1 MQVIGGLVKTLCDF
15 LWSFPMLILL
25 MGIHLYFTIRL
36 RFIQKKVPKGIR
48 MSFSKEGT
56 KEGGFSPYAALA
68 TALAATIGTGNIV
81 GISTAIAIGGP
92 GALFW
97 CWISGL
103 LGMAT
108 CYAECFLSAKFR
120 VQKPDGTVVGGPM
133 YVMERVLHR
142 KEMAV
147 VFAFFAVMAALSAG
161 SSVQAHA
168 LTAAVTE
175 HIDISP
181 HLVGIAAAMLAGS
194 VLVGGAKK
202 TAKVCT
208 YLVPV
213 MSVIYLGGC
222 FFVIARNAAYVPEA
236 LRVIITSAFSARS
249 FIGGVAGTAVLT
261 SIRVG
266 MAKGLFTNEA
276 GMGSMPMTA
285 GAADS
290 ISPVKQGL
298 ISMTGI
304 FWDTLVMCAI
314 TGIAILSDMI
324 REPEP
329 YLHAAQDDL
338 CFVAFSGLPFAGD
351 EMLSVCLVLFA
362 FATIIGWSF
371 YGECAARYLWGEKGT
386 KVFEVVYMVFVYL
399 GSVLSLDLVWN
410 LSDLSNACMA
420 IPNILCLWMLRKV
433 IVSQTRREELFLHK
447 NG

>member
-1 MQVIGGLVKTLCDF
+1 MQVIGGLVKVLCDF

-25 MGIHLYFTIRL
+25 LGIHLYFTVRL
-36 RFIQKKVPKGIR
+36 KFIQKKTVQGIR
-48 MSFSKEGT
+48 MSFRTEGG
-56 KEGGFSPYAALA
+56 KEGGVSPYEALA

-81 GISTAIAIGGP
+81 GISAAIAIGGP

-97 CWISGL
+97 CWFSGL

-108 CYAECFLSAKFR
+108 CYAECFLSAKFKVR
-120 VQKPDGTVVGGPM
+120 GKDGTVYGGPM
-133 YVMERVLHR
+133 YVMEHVLH
-142 KEMAV
+142 KKGMAV
-147 VFAFFAVMAALSAG
+147 LFAFFAVMAALSAG

-175 HIDISP
+175 HIEISP
-181 HLVGIAAAMLAGS
+181 HLVGIMAAMLAGS

-208 YLVPV
+208 CLVPV
-213 MSVIYLGGC
+213 MSLLYLGGC
-222 FFVIARNAAYVPEA
+222 FWVIAQNAAYVPETFA
-236 LRVIITSAFSARS
+236 VILKSAFSAKS
-249 FIGGVAGTAVLT
+249 FIGGIAGTAVMT
-261 SIRVG
+261 GIRVG

-285 GAADS
+285 AATDF
-290 ISPVKQGL
+290 ISPVKQGV

-324 REPEP
+324 RNPAP
-329 YLHAAQDDL
+329 YLHAAEDDY

-351 EMLSVCLVLFA
+351 KMLSACLVLFA
-362 FATIIGWSF
+362 FATIVGWSF

-399 GSVLSLDLVWN
+399 GAVLSLDLVWN

-420 IPNILCLWMLRKV
+420 IPNIICLWMLRKV
-433 IVSQTRREELFLHK
+433 IVSQTCRESGQIEK
-447 NG
+447 

>member
-1 MQVIGGLVKTLCDF
+1 MQAISSIIKTLCDF

-25 MGIHLYFTIRL
+25 MGTHLYFTVRL
-36 RFIQKKVPKGIR
+36 GFIQRKIPNGIR
-48 MSFSKEGT
+48 MSFSHKGT

-97 CWISGL
+97 CWFSGL

-108 CYAECFLSAKFR
+108 CYAECFLSARYR
-120 VQKPDGTVVGGPM
+120 VQEPEGSWIGGPM
-133 YVMERVLHR
+133 YVMERVLHQ
-142 KEMAV
+142 KGLAV
-147 VFAFFAVMAALSAG
+147 LFSFFAVMAAFSAG

-175 HIDISP
+175 HVDISP

-213 MSVIYLGGC
+213 MSLIYLGGC
-222 FFVIARNAAYVPEA
+222 FYVIGKNAAYVPQA
-236 LRVIITSAFSARS
+236 LRAVWQSAFSSRS
-249 FIGGVAGTAVLT
+249 FIGGMAGTAVMT
-261 SIRVG
+261 GIRVG

-285 GAADS
+285 GAVDGLG
-290 ISPVKQGL
+290 PVEQG
-298 ISMTGI
+298 IVSMTGI

-324 REPEP
+324 RDPAP
-329 YLHAAQDDL
+329 YLQAAQDDL
-338 CFVAFSGLPFAGD
+338 CFVAFLRLPFAGD
-351 EMLSVCLVLFA
+351 KLLSVCLVLFA

-371 YGECAARYLWGEKGT
+371 YGECAARYLWGERGT
-386 KVFEVVYMVFVYL
+386 KIFEVIYMVFVYL

-420 IPNILCLWMLRKV
+420 IPNLICLWMLRKK
-433 IVSQTRREELFLHK
+433 IVAHTAASGK
-447 NG
+447 G

>member
-1 MQVIGGLVKTLCDF
+1 MQIIGGLVKTLCDF

-36 RFIQKKVPKGIR
+36 RFIQKKIPQGIR
-48 MSFSKEGT
+48 MSVSGEDT
-56 KEGGFSPYAALA
+56 KEGGFSPYAALS

-97 CWISGL
+97 CWFSGL

-108 CYAECFLSAKFR
+108 CYAECFLSAKYR
-120 VQKPDGTVVGGPM
+120 VRGPGGILAGGPM
-133 YVMERVLHR
+133 YVMEHVLH
-142 KEMAV
+142 KKGMAV
-147 VFAFFAVMAALSAG
+147 VFSFFAVMAAFSAG

-175 HIDISP
+175 HIAVSP

-202 TAKVCT
+202 TARVCT

-213 MSVIYLGGC
+213 MSLIYLGGC
-222 FFVIARNAAYVPEA
+222 FYVIARNAAYVPEA
-236 LRVIITSAFSARS
+236 FRVILKSAFSSRS
-249 FIGGVAGTAVLT
+249 FIGGVAGTAVMT
-261 SIRVG
+261 GIRVG

-285 GAADS
+285 AAVDS
-290 ISPVKQGL
+290 LSPVKQGI

-324 REPEP
+324 RDPAP
-329 YLHAAQDDL
+329 YLQAAQDDL
-338 CFVAFSGLPFAGD
+338 CFVAFTRLPFAGD
-351 EMLSVCLVLFA
+351 KLLSVCLVLFA

-420 IPNILCLWMLRKV
+420 IPNILCLWMLRRV
-433 IVSQTRREELFLHK
+433 IVLQTAADSRK
-447 NG
+447 I

>member
-1 MQVIGGLVKTLCDF
+1 MQVIGGLVKALCDF

-36 RFIQKKVPKGIR
+36 NFIQKKTAKGIR
-48 MSFSKEGT
+48 MSFKTEST
-56 KEGGFSPYAALA
+56 NEGGVSPYEALA

-97 CWISGL
+97 CWFSGL

-108 CYAECFLSAKFR
+108 CYAECFLSARFK
-120 VQKPDGTVVGGPM
+120 VKSPEGLILGGPM
-133 YVMERVLHR
+133 YVMEHVLH
-142 KEMAV
+142 KKGMAV
-147 VFAFFAVMAALSAG
+147 MFAFFAVMAALSAG

-168 LTAAVTE
+168 LAAAVTE

-208 YLVPV
+208 CLVPV
-213 MSVIYLGGC
+213 MSLVYLGGC
-222 FFVIARNAAYVPEA
+222 FFVIAKNAAYVPRAFEA
-236 LRVIITSAFSARS
+236 VIRSAFSAES
-249 FIGGVAGTAVLT
+249 FIGGVAGTAVMT
-261 SIRVG
+261 GIRVG

-285 GAADS
+285 AATDS
-290 ISPVKQGL
+290 ISPVKQGI

-314 TGIAILSDMI
+314 TGIAILSDMV
-324 REPEP
+324 RDPEP
-329 YLHAAQDDL
+329 YLYAAKDDL
-338 CFVAFSGLPFAGD
+338 CFVAFSRLPFAGD
-351 EMLSVCLVLFA
+351 KMLSVCLVLFA

-399 GSVLSLDLVWN
+399 GAVLSLDLVWN

-433 IVSQTRREELFLHK
+433 IVSQTRRES
-447 NG
+447 GDI

>member
-1 MQVIGGLVKTLCDF
+1 MQVIGGLVKALCDF

-36 RFIQKKVPKGIR
+36 NFIQKKTPQGIR
-48 MSFSKEGT
+48 MSFQTEGT
-56 KEGGFSPYAALA
+56 KEGGVSPYEALA

-97 CWISGL
+97 CWFSGL

-108 CYAECFLSAKFR
+108 CYAECFLSAKFK
-120 VQKPDGTVVGGPM
+120 VKGPEGTILGGPM
-133 YVMERVLHR
+133 YVMEHVLH
-142 KEMAV
+142 KKGMAV

-168 LTAAVTE
+168 LAAAVTE

-208 YLVPV
+208 CLVPV
-213 MSVIYLGGC
+213 MSLVYLGGC
-222 FFVIARNAAYVPEA
+222 FFVIAKNAAYVPKTLE
-236 LRVIITSAFSARS
+236 VIVRSAFSAKS
-249 FIGGVAGTAVLT
+249 FIGGVTGTAVMT
-261 SIRVG
+261 AIRVG

-285 GAADS
+285 AATDS
-290 ISPVKQGL
+290 ISPVKQGV

-314 TGIAILSDMI
+314 TGIAILSDML
-324 REPEP
+324 RDPTP

-338 CFVAFSGLPFAGD
+338 CFVAFSRLPFAGD
-351 EMLSVCLVLFA
+351 KMLSVCLVLFA

-399 GSVLSLDLVWN
+399 GAVLSLDLVWN
-410 LSDLSNACMA
+410 LSDLANACMA
-420 IPNILCLWMLRKV
+420 IPNIICLWMLRRV
-433 IVSQTRREELFLHK
+433 IVSQTRRESG
-447 NG
+447 NI